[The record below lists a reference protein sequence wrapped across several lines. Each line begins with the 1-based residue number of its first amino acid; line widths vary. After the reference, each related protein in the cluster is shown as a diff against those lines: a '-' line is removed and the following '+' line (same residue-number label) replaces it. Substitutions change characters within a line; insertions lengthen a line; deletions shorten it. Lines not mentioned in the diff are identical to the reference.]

1 MSDRFVEKCQ
11 PVLITNKQ
19 NYLTDLHKSQGINNK
34 IIKNNIPTV
43 TRLWGA

>member
-1 MSDRFVEKCQ
+1 MSDKFIAKSN
-11 PVLITNKQ
+11 PLLTNNQ